1 MATSFARL
9 TLLTCGI
16 SLTVAVLCAQ
26 QGRGPQGPQ
35 ATPMVAD
42 FAYGDHERHV
52 LDFYQSESSTPTP
65 LVVYI
70 HGGGFHRGDKMGIDQ
85 DTLKQLLDAGIS
97 VAAINYR
104 FAHQVPLPA
113 AHHDVER
120 ALQTLRS
127 KAKEWNIDKDQV
139 GAFGGS
145 SGAQLCM
152 WLAYHDDAADPSSSD
167 PIARES
173 TRLSFVAPLNGQTTN
188 DLDWWLNNLPGYKK
202 LHIDPADLYGT
213 SDRAKQAVVI
223 KQISAW
229 LNVSADD
236 PPTFMTYGMAPGDPV
251 PEGDRATA
259 FQVHHVNFGMAL
271 KERLEAVGVEAD
283 LHYKGASSTYNS
295 AADFFIRKFGKAEI
309 LRLSAVELADYHS
322 KLVKLLEA
330 NPNQTGE
337 VYRQGVSG
345 GVGGR
350 TPLPESKDRNH
361 YLSILHRGGNSWAEL
376 HDQKTDFY
384 IILEGSGH
392 ILLGGKMVEPI
403 QAKGRPGEWRAPR
416 IEGPRR
422 VKAGKGDLIN
432 IPFKTAHQWDLAE
445 GESVTYVILKIVE
458 RDEEIRDT
466 L

>member
-1 MATSFARL
+1 MVTTFARL
-9 TLLTCGI
+9 TLLIWGI
-16 SLTVAVLCAQ
+16 SLTVAVVCAQ
-26 QGRGPQGPQ
+26 PGRGPQGPQ
-35 ATPMVAD
+35 ATPTVAD
-42 FAYGDHERHV
+42 FAYGGHERHV
-52 LDFYQSESSTPTP
+52 LDLYQSESSTPTP

-70 HGGGFHRGDKMGIDQ
+70 HGGGFHRGDKKGIDQ

-104 FAHQVPLPA
+104 F

-213 SDRAKQAVVI
+213 SDGAKQAAVI
-223 KQISAW
+223 NQISAW
-229 LNVSADD
+229 SNVSADD

-283 LHYKGASSTYNS
+283 LHYKGADSTYNS

-309 LRLSAVELADYHS
+309 LRLSAEELADYHS

-330 NPNQTGE
+330 NPSQTGE

-361 YLSILHRGGNSWAEL
+361 YLSILHRGG
-376 HDQKTDFY
+376 
-384 IILEGSGH
+384 
-392 ILLGGKMVEPI
+392 KMVEPI
-403 QAKGRPGEWRAPR
+403 QAEGRPGEWRAPR

-458 RDEEIRDT
+458 RDEEIRDGS
-466 L
+466 